1 MDKLLESLSP
11 GQIVLIVCGLILLAA
26 DAINR
31 VGNAVEKIA
40 KARKAA
46 KAPNEEQDRRLDD
59 LEAWRKELTAEKLPS
74 RVESLERWRTK
85 AEGMLD
91 NDKKELSAIHADLRV
106 SHLAQLALL
115 DHALNGNN
123 IEQMQEAQTALR
135 KHLASK

>member
-1 MDKLLESLSP
+1 MDKLIESLSP
-11 GQIVLIVCGLILLAA
+11 GQIVIIFCGLVLVAA
-26 DAINR
+26 DAINK

-59 LEAWRKELTAEKLPS
+59 LETWRKEMTAAKLDR
-74 RVESLERWRTK
+74 RVESLEGWRTK

-123 IEQMQEAQTALR
+123 IEQMLDAQAALR
-135 KHLASK
+135 NHLASK